1 MEYGSFVKKIFSRV
15 FFLLITS
22 CKTKKT
28 RILSLRSQYVA
39 SKVQIVTDWNR
50 ILQNY
55 VPNSDNLIFGVLKNN
70 LQKTNI
76 WYYVQKRYNNLFFGF

>member
-1 MEYGSFVKKIFSRV
+1 MVIAPIIYAEFVTFLAFIGSSMEYGSFVKKIFSRV

-39 SKVQIVTDWNR
+39 SKVQIVTDW
-50 ILQNY
+50 LTETF
-55 VPNSDNLIFGVLKNN
+55 IFWG
-70 LQKTNI
+70 
-76 WYYVQKRYNNLFFGF
+76 